1 MIDKNTTNNPSLQ
14 TGFSLIEVLVAIS
27 LLLIALVGP
36 MTFFA
41 RNSQSTEV
49 ANDRAIATFL
59 AQEGAELIQ
68 KIRDDRTLE
77 YFLDTYF
84 LETDDGWSQFR
95 DDVAACMNGSPCG
108 VSINESGVVNVI
120 DCPSSGACRLWYD
133 ADANRSRF
141 SHNNDGAETQF
152 IRTIELHSPSGA
164 NDREVEVMS
173 RVQWE
178 STALS
183 GSQSVEVRTAV
194 FNIFTAN

>member
-1 MIDKNTTNNPSLQ
+1 MIDIPTTNRSPSQ

-49 ANDRAIATFL
+49 ANDRTIATFL

-68 KIRDDRTLE
+68 KIRDDRTLQ
-77 YFLDTYF
+77 YF

-120 DCPSSGACRLWYD
+120 DCSSSGTCRLWYD
-133 ADANRSRF
+133 VDANRSRF
-141 SHNNDGAETQF
+141 SHNSDGAEETQF
-152 IRTIELHSPSGA
+152 IRTIELQSPSEA
-164 NDREVEVMS
+164 DDREVEVMS

>member
-1 MIDKNTTNNPSLQ
+1 MIDIPTTNRSPSQ

-68 KIRDDRTLE
+68 KVRDDRMLE
-77 YFLDTYF
+77 YFLDP
-84 LETDDGWSQFR
+84 EADGWAQFR
-95 DDVAACMNGSPCG
+95 DDITVCMNGTPCG
-108 VSINESGVVNVI
+108 VSIDESGVVNVI
-120 DCPSSGACRLWYD
+120 DCPSDSDCGLWYNAE
-133 ADANRSRF
+133 ADRSGF
-141 SHNNDGAETQF
+141 SHNGAGTETQF
-152 IRTIELHSPSGA
+152 IRTVELESPSGA
-164 NDREVEVMS
+164 NDREVEVIS

-178 STALS
+178 STVLS